1 MRHPRNFGSRNVAT
15 SQATAGDGSTNRR
28 LGYPESVRTLGVALA
43 FSATACSFSAPVPGN
58 VPGDGPID
66 PDATDAPI
74 AIDAAPDAPLD
85 AVIGPGRKKLVTIP
99 DASVT
104 GDLADFPVWVTLTD
118 NQLRNRALADGSDIH
133 FTTLAGAPLAYQLQ
147 RWDKATGH
155 LEAWVRISVP
165 DAGTQFFVRYGD
177 ATTAHVPTPAS
188 VFSAS
193 FNAVW
198 HLDDALATQVVADAR
213 GAHPGTAI
221 GGLDATNQ
229 VPARVGGGISF
240 DGSDDE
246 ITFAN
251 DLGGNG
257 SHTISAWVSADPPV
271 GNSFSSILTIGN
283 SMTNRSRW
291 FHTSFPDVA
300 VGFFGNDFLT
310 TGVNIDGDGLT
321 LVHWVYDASTRVSRI
336 YVDGALA
343 ATSLPH
349 STGINTSGSGG
360 HIGSAPGPWGAGGN
374 TPNPLKGILDEVRI
388 ATAVRDLPWIAAE
401 FANQSAPTTFYTVG
415 NEQLAP

>member
-1 MRHPRNFGSRNVAT
+1 
-15 SQATAGDGSTNRR
+15 
-28 LGYPESVRTLGVALA
+28 LALA
-43 FSATACSFSAPVPGN
+43 IGATACSFSAPVPGN
-58 VPGDGPID
+58 APGDGPD
-66 PDATDAPI
+66 SDATDAPSS
-74 AIDAAPDAPLD
+74 IDAAPDAPLD

-104 GDLADFPVWVTLTD
+104 GALTDFPVWVTLTD

-133 FTTLAGAPLAYQLQ
+133 FTTVAGAPLAYQVQ

-155 LEAWVRISVP
+155 LDAWVRISIP

-198 HLDDALATQVVADAR
+198 HLDDALATPVVADAR
-213 GAHPGTAI
+213 GTHPGAAI
-221 GGLDATNQ
+221 GGLN
-229 VPARVGGGISF
+229 
-240 DGSDDE
+240 DE

-251 DLGGNG
+251 DLTGNG
-257 SHTISAWVSADPPV
+257 SHTISAWVSAEPPV
-271 GNSFSSILTIGN
+271 GDSFSSILTIGN
-283 SMTNRSRW
+283 PMTNRSRW

-300 VGFFGNDFLT
+300 LGFFGNDFLS

-321 LVHWVYDASTRVSRI
+321 LVHWVYNAPTRVSQL
-336 YVDGALA
+336 YVNGALA
-343 ATSLPH
+343 ATSPAH
-349 STGINTSGSGG
+349 SSGINTSGSGG
-360 HIGSAPGPWGAGGN
+360 HIGSAPGQWGSGGN

-401 FANQSAPTTFYTVG
+401 FANQSAPSTFYTVG